1 MYNGIINHN
10 PPLSEVRK
18 TMRIARP
25 NPPPAPPAVAQ
36 DARQMRIEGY
46 RRQIEAEMEAE
57 IAELKAQVAEL
68 RAEADRPKTESSQ
81 DAEANPKGEI
91 VVYNKTNAAE
101 ALGLSVKTIDR
112 QICLGA
118 IPHRKVGDRVIFTK
132 GDLLS
137 FLDSCLVRA
146 SGPPSGREIRM
157 MAKRAEGD
165 SRETAAQNN

>member
-46 RRQIEAEMEAE
+46 RRQIEEELDAE
-57 IAELKAQVAEL
+57 IAELKAQVAAL
-68 RAEADRPKTESSQ
+68 REEADRPKPTE
-81 DAEANPKGEI
+81 AKPKKEI
-91 VVYNKTNAAE
+91 VVYNKTKAAKIIGVSE
-101 ALGLSVKTIDR
+101 HTINK
-112 QICLGA
+112 QICLGT
-118 IPHRKVGDRVIFTK
+118 IPHRKVGDRVIFTD
-132 GDLLS
+132 GDLAE
-137 FLDSCLVRA
+137 FLDSCRVPA
-146 SGPPSGREIRM
+146 SAVPSAGAMRR

-165 SRETAAQNN
+165 FGETAASNN